1 MIFLEK
7 IFFLIGE
14 KKLKVFYLSILF
26 TISSLLEV
34 IGIGVIVSFISLFL
48 GINDIFLQKII
59 DFLHEL
65 LPNNFIAD
73 QIVFL
78 GVLLIITF
86 LLKTIIILYINYITE
101 KFSRNI
107 EFSLKEK
114 LLSNFIFLPDKY
126 YSKKNISKQI
136 ETIIR
141 LTQIIQGPCVSS
153 ILKLLSTILQ
163 FTGIFTLLL
172 FTDVF
177 TTLIVIAFIFTLGL
191 IYTQIIKPFSKKY
204 AQQESIASKNLIQS
218 VYELADGI
226 SELKIFSKTKFFLDR
241 FLKYSKQ
248 VYTNSLKTSVLFFFI
263 KPSLELLIVTI
274 FVSIILFLKI
284 NSIDLTEYF
293 SIFAIFSFS
302 LVRLMPLSTEVISSL
317 NRVISSRY
325 AVDTIYDE
333 IKNLKKNSQ
342 DIDEN
347 NIENFIFK
355 KIEFKNINFGYDEDK
370 SILKN
375 INFTIKTN
383 SFVGVTGKSGS
394 GKTTLV
400 NLIMGKLHP
409 IEGEIILNDTSIRD
423 NVKNFQKKISYIQQ
437 NSFVFEGDLK
447 TNISLSQNPET
458 NKLIKSLEQSELL
471 EFYNENKDKSF
482 GDRGALLSGG
492 QKQRIAI
499 ARAFYHDRDI
509 LILDEFTS
517 QLDNETEKNILNY
530 IEKIKTRKTIIL
542 ISHNHDLLK
551 NCDKVINLDN

>member
-1 MIFLEK
+1 MIHLMIFLEK

-204 AQQESIASKNLIQS
+204 AQQESIASKNLI
-218 VYELADGI
+218 
-226 SELKIFSKTKFFLDR
+226 K
-241 FLKYSKQ
+241 
-248 VYTNSLKTSVLFFFI
+248 
-263 KPSLELLIVTI
+263 
-274 FVSIILFLKI
+274 
-284 NSIDLTEYF
+284 
-293 SIFAIFSFS
+293 
-302 LVRLMPLSTEVISSL
+302 
-317 NRVISSRY
+317 
-325 AVDTIYDE
+325 
-333 IKNLKKNSQ
+333 
-342 DIDEN
+342 
-347 NIENFIFK
+347 
-355 KIEFKNINFGYDEDK
+355 
-370 SILKN
+370 
-375 INFTIKTN
+375 
-383 SFVGVTGKSGS
+383 
-394 GKTTLV
+394 
-400 NLIMGKLHP
+400 
-409 IEGEIILNDTSIRD
+409 
-423 NVKNFQKKISYIQQ
+423 
-437 NSFVFEGDLK
+437 
-447 TNISLSQNPET
+447 
-458 NKLIKSLEQSELL
+458 
-471 EFYNENKDKSF
+471 
-482 GDRGALLSGG
+482 
-492 QKQRIAI
+492 
-499 ARAFYHDRDI
+499 
-509 LILDEFTS
+509 
-517 QLDNETEKNILNY
+517 
-530 IEKIKTRKTIIL
+530 
-542 ISHNHDLLK
+542 
-551 NCDKVINLDN
+551 